1 MRAHR
6 LLPVLA
12 ILGTLACH
20 DALAGQIR
28 VINLEIRAGVSV
40 EAYFGDFSSLL
51 VPQLDS
57 TESALAGV
65 GEWSASGVISLIK
78 GEHQNLDVAFDSGI
92 RQFATTGFQLRNY
105 APREHSGLV
114 VTRYSQHLGSGSVN
128 GEATI
133 RVRGIVD
140 SPPMPLYL
148 QPGYD
153 KYGATIGYNTRIR
166 TNVHVDFAASG
177 ELADFAAPEG
187 LPALDLL
194 DRSSVTVRAGAT
206 RILTR
211 AKEDADPEQGS
222 SVRLFGTY
230 GHHSYPGQGLGVLR
244 ADQAFG
250 LGAVYQLTTDRL
262 GLTIGVGGT
271 LSRSNSPRVEYNAG
285 RLEADLTWELGTNT
299 QIDVNGILAIKRHIR
314 PGPDALVPGEEA
326 DNASVL
332 SATLTRWLG
341 ADINGSFR
349 LGWRDVET
357 NISGL
362 YYTRFGG
369 SFFLS
374 FWPKLTAG

>member
-6 LLPVLA
+6 LIPVLA
-12 ILGTLACH
+12 VLGTLAYH
-20 DALAGQIR
+20 DALEGQRLIN
-28 VINLEIRAGVSV
+28 NLEIRAGVSG

-57 TESALAGV
+57 SESALAGV
-65 GEWSASGVISLIK
+65 GEWSASGVISLIAR
-78 GEHQNLDVAFDSGI
+78 EHQTLDVVFDGGI
-92 RQFATTGFQLRNY
+92 RQFATAGFRLRNY

-114 VTRYSQHLGSGSVN
+114 VTRYNQHLGSGSVSA
-128 GEATI
+128 EATV
-133 RVRGIVD
+133 RVRGIAD

-177 ELADFAAPEG
+177 ELADFAAPVG

-211 AKEDADPEQGS
+211 AKENADPEQGS
-222 SVRLFGTY
+222 RVRLFGTY
-230 GHHSYPGQGLGVLR
+230 GHHSYPGQGGEGVLR

-250 LGAVYQLTTDRL
+250 LGAVYQLTTARL
-262 GLTIGVGGT
+262 GLTISVGGT

-285 RLEADLTWELGTNT
+285 RVEADLTWELGANT
-299 QIDVNGILAIKRHIR
+299 QIDVKGILARKRHTR
-314 PGPDALVPGEEA
+314 PGQDALVPGEEA

-357 NISGL
+357 NISGA

-374 FWPKLTAG
+374 FWPKL